1 MDMKNK
7 ENLFN
12 IPNCLCFF
20 RILLIPVFLYVYF
33 KSEYDYHYAIAA
45 FVLVLSGLSDF
56 LDGFIARKYDMV
68 TDFGKLIDPIADKLT
83 QFTIAVTLLFNYPLA
98 WIVLIIIVLKDG
110 MLGIV
115 GLYLYDYGLKIK
127 GASWW
132 GKIATAYFYVV
143 VIILIGLHIP
153 DTIISSIMIITS
165 SALMLL
171 SFVLY
176 GKELSYMIKEKDKL
190 LKEKRKIKN

>member
-12 IPNCLCFF
+12 IPNCLCYF
-20 RILLIPVFLYVYF
+20 RILLIPIFLYVYF
-33 KSEYDYHYAIAA
+33 GSEFEYHFIIAA
-45 FVLVLSGLSDF
+45 FVLVLSGISDF

-83 QFTIAVTLLFNYPLA
+83 QFTIAITLLFNYPLV
-98 WIVLIIIVLKDG
+98 WLLLIIIVLKDG

-115 GLYLYDYGLKIK
+115 GLYLYDYGLKIQ

-143 VIILIGLHIP
+143 VILLISLHIP
-153 DTIISSIMIITS
+153 NTMLSTVLIITS

-176 GKELSYMIKEKDKL
+176 GKELKYMVKEKEKL
-190 LKEKRKIKN
+190 INEQKRD

>member
-33 KSEYDYHYAIAA
+33 RSEFEHHYVIAA

-56 LDGFIARKYDMV
+56 LDGFIARKYDMI

-83 QFTIAVTLLFNYPLA
+83 QFTIAITLLFNYPLA
-98 WIVLIIIVLKDG
+98 WILLIIIVLKDG

-143 VIILIGLHIP
+143 VILLIGLHIP
-153 DTIISSIMIITS
+153 NTISSAIMIITS

-176 GKELSYMIKEKDKL
+176 GKELNYMIKEKDNLVSK
-190 LKEKRKIKN
+190 KIKK

>member
-33 KSEYDYHYAIAA
+33 KSEYEYHYVIAA
-45 FVLVLSGLSDF
+45 LVLVLSGLSDF
-56 LDGFIARKYDMV
+56 FDGFIARKYDMV

-132 GKIATAYFYVV
+132 GKIAPAYFYVV

-153 DTIISSIMIITS
+153 DTIVSSIMIITS

-190 LKEKRKIKN
+190 LKEKKKD

>member
-33 KSEYDYHYAIAA
+33 KSEYEYHYVIAA
-45 FVLVLSGLSDF
+45 LVLVLSGLSDF
-56 LDGFIARKYDMV
+56 FDGFIARKYDMV

-153 DTIISSIMIITS
+153 DTIVSSIMIITS

-190 LKEKRKIKN
+190 LKEKKKE

>member
-1 MDMKNK
+1 MY
-7 ENLFN
+7 FN
-12 IPNCLCFF
+12 AQWQH
-20 RILLIPVFLYVYF
+20 
-33 KSEYDYHYAIAA
+33 HYIIAA
-45 FVLVLSGLSDF
+45 FILVLSGISDC
-56 LDGFIARKYDMV
+56 LDGYIARKYNMI

-83 QFTIAVTLLFNYPLA
+83 QFTIAITLLFTYPLA
-98 WIVLIIIVLKDG
+98 WVLLIIIVLKDG

-132 GKIATAYFYVV
+132 GKIAMNLFLFCC
-143 VIILIGLHIP
+143 INFIGIIP
-153 DTIISSIMIITS
+153 DTFASQLMIITS

-176 GKELSYMIKEKDKL
+176 AKELKQMIKEKDKL
-190 LKEKRKIKN
+190 VDEQKRN

>member
-1 MDMKNK
+1 
-7 ENLFN
+7 
-12 IPNCLCFF
+12 
-20 RILLIPVFLYVYF
+20 
-33 KSEYDYHYAIAA
+33 
-45 FVLVLSGLSDF
+45 
-56 LDGFIARKYDMV
+56 MV

-153 DTIISSIMIITS
+153 DTIVSSIMIITS

-190 LKEKRKIKN
+190 LKEKKKD

>member
-33 KSEYDYHYAIAA
+33 KSEYEYHYVIAA
-45 FVLVLSGLSDF
+45 LVLVLSGLSDF
-56 LDGFIARKYDMV
+56 FDGFIARKYDMV

-153 DTIISSIMIITS
+153 DTIVSSIMIITS

-190 LKEKRKIKN
+190 LKEKKKD

>member
-33 KSEYDYHYAIAA
+33 KSEYEYHYVIAA
-45 FVLVLSGLSDF
+45 LVLVLSGLS
-56 LDGFIARKYDMV
+56 GFIARKYDMV

-153 DTIISSIMIITS
+153 DTIVSSIMIITS

-190 LKEKRKIKN
+190 LKEKKKD

>member
-1 MDMKNK
+1 M
-7 ENLFN
+7 
-12 IPNCLCFF
+12 
-20 RILLIPVFLYVYF
+20 
-33 KSEYDYHYAIAA
+33 IAA
-45 FVLVLSGLSDF
+45 LVLVLSGLSDF
-56 LDGFIARKYDMV
+56 FDGFIARKYDMV

-153 DTIISSIMIITS
+153 DTIVSSIMIITS

-190 LKEKRKIKN
+190 LKEKKKD

>member
-12 IPNCLCFF
+12 IPNCLCYF

-33 KSEYDYHYAIAA
+33 KSESEHHYMIAA
-45 FVLVLSGLSDF
+45 FVLILSGLSDF
-56 LDGFIARKYDMV
+56 LDGFIARKYDMI

-83 QFTIAVTLLFNYPLA
+83 QFTIAITLLFNYPLA
-98 WIVLIIIVLKDG
+98 WILLVIIVLKDG

-132 GKIATAYFYVV
+132 GKIATAYFYVI
-143 VIILIGLHIP
+143 VILLIGLHIP
-153 DTIISSIMIITS
+153 DTMSSTIMIITS
-165 SALMLL
+165 SALMFL
-171 SFVLY
+171 SFILY
-176 GKELSYMIKEKDKL
+176 GRELHYMIKEKDRLTCKN
-190 LKEKRKIKN
+190 RKN

>member
-1 MDMKNK
+1 MNMKDK
-7 ENLFN
+7 TKSFN
-12 IPNCLCFF
+12 IPNCLCYF
-20 RILLIPVFLYVYF
+20 RILLIPVFLFVYF
-33 KSEYDYHYAIAA
+33 NAQWQHHYIIAA
-45 FVLVLSGLSDF
+45 FILVLSGISDC
-56 LDGFIARKYDMV
+56 LDGYIARKYNMI

-83 QFTIAVTLLFNYPLA
+83 QFTIAITLLFTYPLA
-98 WIVLIIIVLKDG
+98 WVLLIIIVLKDG

-132 GKIATAYFYVV
+132 GKIATAYFYFV
-143 VIILIGLHIP
+143 VIILIGYHIP
-153 DTIISSIMIITS
+153 DTFASQLMIITS

-176 GKELSYMIKEKDKL
+176 AKELKQMIKEKDKL
-190 LKEKRKIKN
+190 VDEQKRN

>member
-1 MDMKNK
+1 
-7 ENLFN
+7 
-12 IPNCLCFF
+12 
-20 RILLIPVFLYVYF
+20 
-33 KSEYDYHYAIAA
+33 
-45 FVLVLSGLSDF
+45 
-56 LDGFIARKYDMV
+56 
-68 TDFGKLIDPIADKLT
+68 
-83 QFTIAVTLLFNYPLA
+83 
-98 WIVLIIIVLKDG
+98 

-153 DTIISSIMIITS
+153 DTIVSSIMIITS

-176 GKELSYMIKEKDKL
+176 GKELSYMIKHCFYI
-190 LKEKRKIKN
+190 RTTFYS

>member
-1 MDMKNK
+1 
-7 ENLFN
+7 
-12 IPNCLCFF
+12 
-20 RILLIPVFLYVYF
+20 
-33 KSEYDYHYAIAA
+33 
-45 FVLVLSGLSDF
+45 
-56 LDGFIARKYDMV
+56 
-68 TDFGKLIDPIADKLT
+68 
-83 QFTIAVTLLFNYPLA
+83 
-98 WIVLIIIVLKDG
+98 

-143 VIILIGLHIP
+143 VIVLVGYHIP
-153 DTIISSIMIITS
+153 DTLMSHLMIITS

-176 GKELSYMIKEKDKL
+176 AKELKQMIAEKDKL
-190 LKEKRKIKN
+190 INEQKRD